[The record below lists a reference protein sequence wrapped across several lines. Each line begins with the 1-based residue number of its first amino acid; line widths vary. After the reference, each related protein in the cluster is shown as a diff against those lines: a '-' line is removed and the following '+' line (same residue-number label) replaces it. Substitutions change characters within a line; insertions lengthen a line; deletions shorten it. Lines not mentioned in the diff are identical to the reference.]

1 MKSTSHT
8 KDSLPNFLP
17 DEPSCSDH
25 FGSHERVA
33 SAVASVILER
43 QDIKVIGLL
52 GTWGSGKST
61 AIRLVETKIKEL
73 SGKKHDETYFFTFD
87 AWLHQSD
94 PPRRSFLE
102 ELVAFLV
109 DKKLT
114 THEKWKGNLA
124 KLKRQVE
131 ERETSSTPTLT
142 SLGNLILLSL
152 LLFPL
157 GAQFVSYQWL
167 DVWLKKT
174 FNSFILD
181 NIFIS
186 GASILLL
193 PLIIFLAMVSL
204 KFFFHPCVINPVRKM
219 FGFQPLEK
227 MGSITSLFLNKGVEK
242 VWEKT
247 TKDPDPTTIEFQETF
262 RHIMNEV
269 SVGHPQRK
277 FVFVIDNLDRLPELE
292 AISLWGTIRSL
303 FLGSNNAT
311 CSRKAS
317 PALPTILLPIDMDAV
332 KRMFAATHSE
342 EKIAQR
348 LAESF
353 MDKTFDLTFY
363 VPRPVLSHWKDYFR
377 DQLKSVFAE
386 SLPENEMHQAAVLYE
401 KFLTRNNLGSPTPRK
416 INKLINLIA
425 TFWMQWKEQGVAFQS
440 VCYYAINQA
449 DIDGKILEEVKSGK
463 DDIQSYSSAW
473 QKEISAL
480 HFGAKPDEAVQ
491 ILIGQDVLNAIAE
504 RNVTAFSDLFA
515 KVSGF
520 ADVCRQSIEG
530 ELQAAPTNVK
540 FFLNAAYL
548 LDELNSPNLTWINEI
563 WPLLQR
569 GVCGEKAL
577 KALDETTAPSLHA
590 LLKNCEDKDASS
602 VLSSVRNA
610 MQNLEEPKLEEKAY
624 SMHFYNVT
632 KVLFD
637 TAKQRGIAWEEIRV
651 PKSSMLFLETITF
664 AKDNEELQNSYRTE
678 YSDQALMSDLAKSLQ
693 TDKPLSFLS
702 DCTIALLKTG
712 HTSWAPLVE
721 ELDQYVR
728 NNSAANKRMQS
739 VLFCLGYLYD
749 RDPLIKEANTL
760 LEQYR
765 SENIYDAKFHE
776 ALAENAEDTA
786 AQILALSLFVNGAV
800 VTTPDGSSWDE
811 FLKQHASF
819 ATDINKHLKSI
830 EYFDYESPLTTL
842 AENIKAVPQ
851 LGPVAKA
858 VVAHQVKNGGF
869 GTLSTEKAIV
879 GLDSCLKCLLSEDQ
893 THFLHVLSK
902 AENFEN
908 VLTSHA
914 LDTHAIKLLN
924 LMLDSS
930 DQEIQGKA
938 VKCVQISLQNYTQ
951 ENWKPVIES
960 GKEVYALIQKC
971 KGKLTITSN
980 LYNALKD
987 SIEGLMAAKKQPV
1000 ALRWFDLCDLLTDAM
1015 RKTVFKDV
1023 GDRIWRQGAPQNP
1036 LVVFSSG
1043 GEDFVRFCSLH
1054 ESKEKA
1060 DAAVREC
1067 LFNMLSAEGISFINQ
1082 HAALLKKWVN
1092 ASSTDTQKALLEKL
1106 SETYTQ
1112 LMAASD
1118 RDDDKILLET
1128 VFKAWDLPLPQ
1139 ADTNYSNLGDEIEV
1153 QKESA

>member
-1 MKSTSHT
+1 MSNPHNSVPQ
-8 KDSLPNFLP
+8 LPKFIP

-61 AIRLVETKIKEL
+61 AIKLVETKIKEL
-73 SGKKHDETYFFTFD
+73 SGKKNNDTYFFTFD

-167 DVWLKKT
+167 DVWQKKS
-174 FNSFILD
+174 FNNVAID
-181 NIFIS
+181 NIFLA
-186 GASILLL
+186 GAFILLL
-193 PLIIFLAMVSL
+193 PLIFFLATVSL
-204 KFFFHPCVINPVRKM
+204 KFIFHPYIINPVRRM
-219 FGFQPLEK
+219 FGYPPLEK

-262 RHIMNEV
+262 RHIMHEV
-269 SVGHPQRK
+269 LGQHPQRR

-311 CSRKAS
+311 CSIKS
-317 PALPTILLPIDMDAV
+317 CPSLPTILLPIDMDAV

-342 EKIAQR
+342 DMIAQR

-377 DQLKSVFAE
+377 DQLKFVFAE
-386 SLPENEMHQAAVLYE
+386 SLQENEMHQAAVLYE
-401 KFLTRNNLGSPTPRK
+401 KYLTRKILGSPTPRK

-449 DIDGKILEEVKSGK
+449 DIDGKILEEVKNGK
-463 DDIQSYSSAW
+463 DDIQAYSSAW

-504 RNVTAFSDLFA
+504 RNVTTFSDLFTT
-515 KVSGF
+515 VSGF
-520 ADVCRQSIEG
+520 SDVCRQSIEK
-530 ELQAAPTNVK
+530 ELQDAPTNVK
-540 FFLNAAYL
+540 FFLNAAHL
-548 LDELNSPNLTWINEI
+548 LDTLNSPNFTWIKEI

-577 KALDETTAPSLHA
+577 KVLDETTAPSLQA

-602 VLSSVRNA
+602 TLSSIRNA
-610 MQNLEEPKLEEKAY
+610 LQNLEEPKPEDKSY

-637 TAKQRGIAWEEIRV
+637 TAKQRGIAWEEIKI
-651 PKSSMLFLETITF
+651 PKSPMLFLETMTF

-678 YSDQALMSDLAKSLQ
+678 YSDQALMSELAKSLP
-693 TDKPLSFLS
+693 TDRPLSFLPE
-702 DCTIALLKTG
+702 CTAALYKTG
-712 HTSWAPLVE
+712 HASWAPLVE

-728 NNSAANKRMQS
+728 SDNSASDKRMQS
-739 VLFCLGYLYD
+739 VLFCLGFLYD
-749 RDPLIKEANTL
+749 RDPSIKEANTL

-765 SENIYDAKFHE
+765 NENIYDAKFHE
-776 ALAENAEDTA
+776 ALAKNEEDSA
-786 AQILALSLFVNGAV
+786 AQILALSLLVNGAI
-800 VTTPDGSSWDE
+800 VTTPDGSTWDE

-819 ATDINKHLKSI
+819 ATVVNKYLKAI
-830 EYFDYESPLTTL
+830 EYFDYDSPLTTL
-842 AENIKAVPQ
+842 AENIKAAPQ
-851 LGPVAKA
+851 LELVAKA

-869 GTLSTEKAIV
+869 GTLLTEKAIV

-893 THFLHVLSK
+893 TYFLHTLSK
-902 AENFEN
+902 ADDFEN
-908 VLTSHA
+908 TLTSHA
-914 LDTHAIKLLN
+914 LDTSAIKLLN

-930 DQEIQGKA
+930 DQEIQDKA
-938 VKCVQISLQNYTQ
+938 VKCIQVSLQNYTL

-960 GKEVYALIQKC
+960 GKKSTL
-971 KGKLTITSN
+971 LFR
-980 LYNALKD
+980 D
-987 SIEGLMAAKKQPV
+987 AK
-1000 ALRWFDLCDLLTDAM
+1000 AT
-1015 RKTVFKDV
+1015 
-1023 GDRIWRQGAPQNP
+1023 
-1036 LVVFSSG
+1036 
-1043 GEDFVRFCSLH
+1043 
-1054 ESKEKA
+1054 
-1060 DAAVREC
+1060 
-1067 LFNMLSAEGISFINQ
+1067 
-1082 HAALLKKWVN
+1082 
-1092 ASSTDTQKALLEKL
+1092 
-1106 SETYTQ
+1106 
-1112 LMAASD
+1112 
-1118 RDDDKILLET
+1118 
-1128 VFKAWDLPLPQ
+1128 
-1139 ADTNYSNLGDEIEV
+1139 
-1153 QKESA
+1153 